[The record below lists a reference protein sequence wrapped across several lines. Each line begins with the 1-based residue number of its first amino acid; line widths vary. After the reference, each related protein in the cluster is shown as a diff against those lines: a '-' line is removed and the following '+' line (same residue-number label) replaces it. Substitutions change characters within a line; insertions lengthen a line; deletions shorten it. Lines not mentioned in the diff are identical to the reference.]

1 MNPLSLH
8 RFGDATGSAA
18 RRPARGA
25 EVWSTLLAGSVL
37 CFACLSFPF
46 ASIAQTPQA
55 GTTYGEEAKTRLEL
69 AQRVAPLTE
78 DGAFGEQIGQF
89 TGSLSFRY
97 VDVSLPGNDQL
108 KVEFARVVSN
118 EYSPNF
124 WGWDIDVPQITTLLP
139 HDLASGWT
147 SNPPEVVYNA
157 NRADFQKSD
166 YWNGFRMRVDGQ
178 SQTLL
183 SRQFNEKGAL
193 ADPLVPAGPGAPTDW
208 KFMTKSGWLFR
219 ALPALGRPGEYLEA
233 RSPDGLT
240 YRFDHLVVR
249 QYDQLQ
255 HPTKIRIS
263 QVPIPGGGFVGS
275 ADPELLPRDVY
286 VMYVSRV
293 TDRFGN
299 YVNYNW
305 DGGRLDSIVANDG
318 RRIDI
323 DYEVTPAG
331 FYEPKVVTAN
341 GREWH
346 YQYARSDGGSTTV
359 ANPDGSVWRY
369 EGVGWFDVQPID
381 YVREDYAPGLQNVL
395 VGNLKP
401 IGTCTKAYPFTP
413 DRTRTMKV
421 TAPSGATAEY
431 LLRPM
436 RHGRASTPLACNE
449 TGDERNSTTRIPRY
463 VDGWTLERKTVSGP
477 GVEPVVSS
485 YEYSGLDLTFHPSL
499 SAYVPGELFTA
510 SPHPEKTVTVTRSDG
525 EVRKYIFGRKYGENE
540 GLLLAEEMYGPA
552 VPSANVESGKAE
564 LKRYRRTEYSHV
576 PLAASE
582 SHGFASSWGTSG
594 VGFSDNF
601 TNWHTPVKRTT
612 VIQDGVRF
620 VSEVQAFDRYV
631 SPTTVAKYSE
641 NAPGFSGYT
650 GYSKV
655 ETYQSYN
662 NEAQWVLRQPGTQSV
677 NGIEVSRI
685 VYNPSSALPQQV
697 YRFNEAQPSQ
707 TIAYYPGTALVSSV
721 SDARGKVTQFSEWT
735 RGVPKSIT
743 FHDGTRVSA
752 LVDDNG
758 WVTRVTDQAGFSTC
772 YGYDPMGRVNRVRPP
787 GDATCASVSVAQ
799 PSWEAT
805 SIVFARS
812 TQSEWGLPVGHWVRT
827 ETRGTAASKGAQV
840 YNKVTRF
847 DALWRPVM
855 QREWDSASP
864 STTERYTAWK
874 YDSAGRQTFVADP
887 RATATSVA
895 SFGRAGVHTEFDPLG
910 RPVRSYRPSELG
922 FDLVTS
928 YFYEP
933 GFVTRVVNPR
943 QNSPIA
949 STLAGSSTV
958 TRFQAYDSPD
968 TSMPVRI
975 EAPENVVTQIVR
987 DVFGKPTSII
997 RSGSFDGQ
1005 PQSVTRRYVYD
1016 AQQRL
1021 CKRVEP
1027 ETGATVMDYDPAGNL
1042 LWSASGLSLP
1052 GLGCDRSSVAESV
1065 KVRRSYDDLNRLSH
1079 LTFPDGLGNQHWIY
1093 TADGLPDTVTTQNG
1107 GSASVVNSYT
1117 YNNRR
1122 LLESETASH
1131 SDGTSWMLGYNYDR
1145 FGHLSS
1151 HVYPSGAIV
1160 DYSPNA
1166 LGQATRAGTRATGA
1180 RYYPNGALHTFNYG
1194 NGLVHTMTQNA
1205 RSLPER
1211 SRAAG
1216 LGVTALD
1223 DSYDYDENGNVAGI
1237 TDALPGQRGNREM
1250 FYDGLD
1256 RLTRTNST
1264 TFGLATY
1271 TYDALDNLRSVSVGS
1286 GPRSRSHTYLYDA
1299 NQRLNSVTNTSTG
1312 AQVLAMAYDAQGN
1325 LSSRTGQTFSFDF
1338 GNRLREVPGV
1348 EQYRYDAHGRR
1359 VRAISPTL
1367 GTIDSVYGND
1377 GVLRFQ
1383 RDARANTATDFVY
1396 LAGSMVAR
1404 VSFPIAAGPVP
1415 PTLSAPATSTGSYT
1429 VSWGT
1434 SSGAT
1439 TYRLEERVGG
1449 GGFEE
1454 VQSGTALNRPF
1465 TNKPSGTYAY
1475 RLRACATSLVSSCG
1489 AYSAIVQV
1497 VVSALPPAPVLSAPA
1512 TSATGSFTVSWT
1524 SSQGATVYRLESLA
1538 NGVWSELQQGSQRER
1553 AFSGQPVGSYSYR
1566 VRACATSLAASC
1578 GAYSNTVTVVVG
1590 LPPPA
1595 LTAPSA
1601 STNGSYTVSWTQIS
1615 GATRY
1620 RLEEQSNAGA
1630 WSEIQST
1637 NALNRPV
1644 SGKPDGLYGYRV
1656 RACATDTVSSCSAYS
1671 NTASVSVSLLPP
1683 APVLSAPDTSSNGSY
1698 TVSWTTPSGASYY
1711 RLDERQGSGSWQ
1723 PVQAGTASSRAFTG
1737 KGNGSYEYRV
1747 RACRSALEAEC
1758 GAYSATRTV
1767 VVNLIAL
1774 PPAPVLTAP
1783 ASSTTGS
1790 YTVSWTSVSGGSFY
1804 RLEERANGGSWSEL
1818 QNQAATSRNV
1828 SGKGSGTYEYRVRA
1842 CRSTDVAECGS
1853 FSNVATVTVSIAAV
1867 PPVPSISGPASSS
1880 PDFAFRISWSATT
1893 GATSYELQQNRNG
1906 GAWQNVYTGAALF
1919 QDIQRGLGGNYGYRV
1934 RACSAQGCS
1943 SYSTE
1948 HYVFVDGGPVLPL
1961 PPTLT
1966 APASSSTGFYSL
1978 SWTASTHAIAY
1989 RVEEQSNGGSWAE
2002 IYNGPNTALSISSRP
2017 TGSFAYRVRACAST
2031 AVAGCGGYSD
2041 MRTVAVSLVQIPA
2054 APAGL
2059 SVPATSTGSYTVSW
2073 SASSGASVY
2082 RLEEQLNGGGW
2093 SEVYA
2098 GANLSQ
2104 GFSGKPAGTY
2114 SYRVRAC
2121 ASVNLAECSVYAG
2134 PVTVLVS
2141 SGTVIPG
2148 APTLTAPASNGSG
2161 SFDLSWTIAAGA
2173 NRYRLEESTNGGA
2186 WVEIQNTTSSAASIS
2201 GKPNGSYR
2209 YRVRAC
2215 SSTNVS
2221 DCGGYSNEA
2230 TVNVSIAQVP
2240 ASPPA
2245 LTGPSSTSAD
2255 FQFTLSWNSVTHAT
2269 RYELEQSRNGGGWS
2283 NVYTGNALSWTVQ
2296 RGPATFAYR
2305 VRACSD
2311 AGCSAYSASHT
2322 VVVQPSG
2329 G

>member
-1 MNPLSLH
+1 
-8 RFGDATGSAA
+8 
-18 RRPARGA
+18 
-25 EVWSTLLAGSVL
+25 
-37 CFACLSFPF
+37 
-46 ASIAQTPQA
+46 
-55 GTTYGEEAKTRLEL
+55 
-69 AQRVAPLTE
+69 
-78 DGAFGEQIGQF
+78 
-89 TGSLSFRY
+89 
-97 VDVSLPGNDQL
+97 
-108 KVEFARVVSN
+108 
-118 EYSPNF
+118 
-124 WGWDIDVPQITTLLP
+124 
-139 HDLASGWT
+139 
-147 SNPPEVVYNA
+147 
-157 NRADFQKSD
+157 
-166 YWNGFRMRVDGQ
+166 
-178 SQTLL
+178 
-183 SRQFNEKGAL
+183 
-193 ADPLVPAGPGAPTDW
+193 
-208 KFMTKSGWLFR
+208 
-219 ALPALGRPGEYLEA
+219 
-233 RSPDGLT
+233 
-240 YRFDHLVVR
+240 
-249 QYDQLQ
+249 
-255 HPTKIRIS
+255 
-263 QVPIPGGGFVGS
+263 
-275 ADPELLPRDVY
+275 
-286 VMYVSRV
+286 
-293 TDRFGN
+293 
-299 YVNYNW
+299 
-305 DGGRLDSIVANDG
+305 
-318 RRIDI
+318 
-323 DYEVTPAG
+323 
-331 FYEPKVVTAN
+331 
-341 GREWH
+341 
-346 YQYARSDGGSTTV
+346 
-359 ANPDGSVWRY
+359 
-369 EGVGWFDVQPID
+369 
-381 YVREDYAPGLQNVL
+381 
-395 VGNLKP
+395 
-401 IGTCTKAYPFTP
+401 
-413 DRTRTMKV
+413 
-421 TAPSGATAEY
+421 
-431 LLRPM
+431 
-436 RHGRASTPLACNE
+436 
-449 TGDERNSTTRIPRY
+449 
-463 VDGWTLERKTVSGP
+463 
-477 GVEPVVSS
+477 
-485 YEYSGLDLTFHPSL
+485 
-499 SAYVPGELFTA
+499 
-510 SPHPEKTVTVTRSDG
+510 
-525 EVRKYIFGRKYGENE
+525 
-540 GLLLAEEMYGPA
+540 
-552 VPSANVESGKAE
+552 
-564 LKRYRRTEYSHV
+564 
-576 PLAASE
+576 
-582 SHGFASSWGTSG
+582 
-594 VGFSDNF
+594 
-601 TNWHTPVKRTT
+601 
-612 VIQDGVRF
+612 
-620 VSEVQAFDRYV
+620 
-631 SPTTVAKYSE
+631 
-641 NAPGFSGYT
+641 
-650 GYSKV
+650 
-655 ETYQSYN
+655 
-662 NEAQWVLRQPGTQSV
+662 
-677 NGIEVSRI
+677 
-685 VYNPSSALPQQV
+685 
-697 YRFNEAQPSQ
+697 
-707 TIAYYPGTALVSSV
+707 
-721 SDARGKVTQFSEWT
+721 
-735 RGVPKSIT
+735 
-743 FHDGTRVSA
+743 
-752 LVDDNG
+752 
-758 WVTRVTDQAGFSTC
+758 
-772 YGYDPMGRVNRVRPP
+772 
-787 GDATCASVSVAQ
+787 
-799 PSWEAT
+799 
-805 SIVFARS
+805 
-812 TQSEWGLPVGHWVRT
+812 
-827 ETRGTAASKGAQV
+827 
-840 YNKVTRF
+840 
-847 DALWRPVM
+847 
-855 QREWDSASP
+855 
-864 STTERYTAWK
+864 
-874 YDSAGRQTFVADP
+874 
-887 RATATSVA
+887 
-895 SFGRAGVHTEFDPLG
+895 
-910 RPVRSYRPSELG
+910 
-922 FDLVTS
+922 
-928 YFYEP
+928 
-933 GFVTRVVNPR
+933 
-943 QNSPIA
+943 
-949 STLAGSSTV
+949 
-958 TRFQAYDSPD
+958 
-968 TSMPVRI
+968 
-975 EAPENVVTQIVR
+975 
-987 DVFGKPTSII
+987 
-997 RSGSFDGQ
+997 
-1005 PQSVTRRYVYD
+1005 VTRRYVYD

-1042 LWSASGLSLP
+1042 LWSASGLNLP
-1052 GLGCDRSSVAESV
+1052 GLGCDRSLVAESA

-1093 TADGLPDTVTTQNG
+1093 TADGLPNTITTQNG

-1122 LLESETASH
+1122 LLNSESASH
-1131 SDGTSWMLGYNYDR
+1131 SDGTSWGLGYNYDR
-1145 FGHLSS
+1145 LGHLSS
-1151 HVYPSGAIV
+1151 HTYPSGAIV
-1160 DYSPNA
+1160 DYAPNA

-1237 TDALPGQRGNREM
+1237 TDALPGQRGNRSM
-1250 FYDGLD
+1250 GYDGLD
-1256 RLTRTNST
+1256 RLTSTNST
-1264 TFGLATY
+1264 MFGLATY
-1271 TYDALDNLRSVSVGS
+1271 TYDALDNLRTVSVGS
-1286 GPRSRSHTYLYDA
+1286 GPRARSHTYLYDA
-1299 NQRLNSVTNTSTG
+1299 NQRLNSVTNTSSG

-1325 LSSRTGQTFSFDF
+1325 LSSRAGQAFSFDF

-1383 RDARANTATDFVY
+1383 RDARANKATDFVY

-1404 VSFPIAAGPVP
+1404 VSSPIAAGPVP

-1434 SSGAT
+1434 ASGAT
-1439 TYRLEERVGG
+1439 TYRLEERVGAG
-1449 GGFEE
+1449 SFEE
-1454 VQSGTALNRPF
+1454 IQSGSALNRAF
-1465 TNKPSGTYAY
+1465 TSKPSGTYAY
-1475 RLRACATSLVSSCG
+1475 RLRACASSLVSSCG

-1512 TSATGSFTVSWT
+1512 TSATGSYTVSWT
-1524 SSQGATVYRLESLA
+1524 SSQGATVYRLESLV
-1538 NGVWSELQQGSQRER
+1538 NGLWSELQQGSQTQR
-1553 AFSGQPVGSYSYR
+1553 AFNGQPVGSYSYR

-1590 LPPPA
+1590 LPPPV
-1595 LTAPSA
+1595 LTAPST

-1630 WSEIQST
+1630 WSEIQSAD
-1637 NALNRPV
+1637 ALSRPV

-1671 NTASVSVSLLPP
+1671 NTANVSVSLLPP

-1723 PVQAGTASSRAFTG
+1723 QVQAGTASSRAFTG
-1737 KGNGSYEYRV
+1737 KGNGSFEYRV
-1747 RACRSALEAEC
+1747 RACRSAQEAEC
-1758 GAYSATRTV
+1758 GVYSATRTV

-1783 ASSTTGS
+1783 ASSTSGS

-1804 RLEERANGGSWSEL
+1804 RLEERANGGSWNEM
-1818 QNQAATSRNV
+1818 QNLASTSRNV

-1842 CRSTDVAECGS
+1842 CRSTDVAECGG
-1853 FSNVATVTVSIAAV
+1853 FSNAATVTVSIAVV

-2041 MRTVAVSLVQIPA
+2041 VRTVAVSLVQIPA

-2082 RLEEQLNGGGW
+2082 RLEEQLNGAGW

-2121 ASVNLAECSVYAG
+2121 ASTNLAECSAHAG
-2134 PVTVLVS
+2134 PVTVVVS
-2141 SGTVIPG
+2141 SGAVIPG
-2148 APTLTAPASNGSG
+2148 APTLTAPASSGSG
-2161 SFDLSWTIAAGA
+2161 SFNLSWTISAGA
-2173 NRYRLEESTNGGA
+2173 NRYRLEESANGGA

-2255 FQFTLSWNSVTHAT
+2255 FQFTLSWNTVTHAT

-2311 AGCSAYSASHT
+2311 AGCSAYSATHT

-2329 G
+2329 S